1 MKKKKILGP
10 LLGIVL
16 TNQIKP
22 SYIDCSGL
30 VLSSFSTAAA
40 THTHTHT
47 DTHTR
52 RHTHTHPGWRAAQ
65 PSLSLCCARRAGRR
79 GAERTAFFG
88 TSRQTE
94 PRQDLVDNRQM
105 ISPTRDK
112 APARLLDMYS
122 VAFPAW
128 DRRNSLGESIVDD
141 LSSALSLSD
150 SESYERC
157 STKIHCVLSRTQTDR
172 LQNFSQVKETA
183 YFIPLP
189 ESFSLLFF
197 FLSRDGGGGKK
208 HRSSEDLLFRQVI
221 PCREFFSSFNIWTIL
236 FFFSSSPNWIYP
248 PIRLA

>member
-1 MKKKKILGP
+1 MKYMKKKKNPGSIIGNSVNKSDQALVHW
-10 LLGIVL
+10 LLWSRPVL
-16 TNQIKP
+16 IFN
-22 SYIDCSGL
+22 SCC
-30 VLSSFSTAAA
+30 
-40 THTHTHT
+40 HTHTHRH
-47 DTHTR
+47 THTR

-197 FLSRDGGGGKK
+197 FFRETEGGEKK

-236 FFFSSSPNWIYP
+236 FFSLPLQTGFIPQ
-248 PIRLA
+248 